1 MRIFLDLKRDSER
14 ELRLIGLG
22 SCNYQP
28 IKECIM
34 EKEVF
39 KRKLQEKIAIAERLA
54 DRGNVI
60 DLRVYINDCL
70 DGVYE
75 TSEIDELYSRL
86 VNFNDWFI
94 DIYENLKGENRAEFI
109 DITLFSH
116 EMEKISTPL
125 VVRSDDLVKIG
136 HTRFERDGKLHILIH
151 PTTAGIESI
160 LLRNI
165 LAIKGYSIVAE
176 QDFIWEDG
184 TTDIEFVTDM
194 PW

>member
-1 MRIFLDLKRDSER
+1 
-14 ELRLIGLG
+14 
-22 SCNYQP
+22 
-28 IKECIM
+28 M

-39 KRKLQEKIAIAERLA
+39 KRKLQEKIMTAERLA

-109 DITLFSH
+109 DVTLFSH
-116 EMEKISTPL
+116 EIEKTSTPL
-125 VVRSDDLVKIG
+125 VVRFDDLDKIG
-136 HTRFERDGKLHILIH
+136 HTRFKRDGKLHILTH

-165 LAIKGYSIVAE
+165 LAIKGY
-176 QDFIWEDG
+176 FIIDERDYVWGDG
-184 TTDIEFVTDM
+184 TTDVEFVTDI